1 MYDTKSPF
9 FLPILRKKP
18 FYPFQQEK
26 ARGVYRHFAF
36 LSLEVQNQWRMK
48 WGSKGLVY
56 QKKALRVLKR
66 ELILS
71 PFFSLLYNGKK
82 CRKWLQNV
90 FFVRSYN
97 FQCIPFPRRYFKLW
111 QQITCLDKP
120 FVKALSYICDVKS
133 F

>member
-9 FLPILRKKP
+9 FPILRKKP
-18 FYPFQQEK
+18 YSAPFQQEK

-48 WGSKGLVY
+48 WGRKGLVY

-71 PFFSLLYNGKK
+71 PFFLLLYNA
-82 CRKWLQNV
+82 WNV
-90 FFVRSYN
+90 ESAYKMFLVMIYKLM
-97 FQCIPFPRRYFKLW
+97 CIPFPRRYLKIW